1 MSDPAPERSVE
12 LLRHW
17 QEEGDRAALEE
28 LLWIEIGVLKGRLRR
43 QGARTVDRSVSV
55 SDVAQEVVLR
65 ALEVEPAPHF
75 DNPFALRGYLWTAAR
90 RLLAEHLRRG
100 KAPALPLEM
109 SHTGQLDKALHCTGG
124 LQGVEARD
132 HADALSIAL
141 QLLEPEDRQML
152 ELHYFRSL
160 DAAAIAAQLGVSADV
175 ARTRVARAR
184 TSLARKLVKWT
195 EVIG

>member
-1 MSDPAPERSVE
+1 MNDPAPERSVA
-12 LLRHW
+12 LLQLW
-17 QEEGDRAALEE
+17 QEHSDRAALEE
-28 LLWIEIGVLKGRLRR
+28 LLWIEIRVLKERLRR
-43 QGARTVDRSVSV
+43 QGARAVDRSVSV

-65 ALEVEPAPHF
+65 ALEVEPAPRF

-100 KAPALPLEM
+100 KAPALPLD
-109 SHTGQLDKALHCTGG
+109 SAHTGPLDQALQCTGG
-124 LQGVEARD
+124 LRGVEARD
-132 HADALSIAL
+132 HADALSVAL
-141 QLLEPEDRQML
+141 QLLEPEDRQVL

-160 DAAAIAAQLGVSADV
+160 DSAAIAAQLGVSPDV

>member
-1 MSDPAPERSVE
+1 MTDPAPERSVE

-17 QEEGDRAALEE
+17 QEAGDRAALEE

-43 QGARTVDRSVSV
+43 QGSRAVDRSVSV

-100 KAPALPLEM
+100 KAPTLPLDI
-109 SHTGQLDKALHCTGG
+109 SHTGSLDQALQCTGG

-132 HADALSIAL
+132 HADALSVAL
-141 QLLEPEDRQML
+141 QLLEPEDRQLL

-160 DAAAIAAQLGVSADV
+160 DAAAIAAELGVSADV

>member
-1 MSDPAPERSVE
+1 MDDPSPERSVD
-12 LLRHW
+12 LLRSW
-17 QEEGDRAALEE
+17 QERGDRAALEE

-43 QGARTVDRSVSV
+43 QGARAVDRSVSV

-65 ALEVEPAPHF
+65 ALEVEPAPRF

-90 RLLAEHLRRG
+90 RLLAEHLRRAR
-100 KAPALPLEM
+100 APVLELDT
-109 SHTGQLDKALHCTGG
+109 SRTGPLDKALQCTGG

-132 HADALSIAL
+132 HADALGFAL
-141 QLLEPEDRQML
+141 QLLEPEDRQVL
-152 ELHYFRSL
+152 ELHYFQSM
-160 DAAAIAAQLGVSADV
+160 DPAAIAAQLGVSPDV